1 MNDKNDK
8 NEKITKFG
16 FTEKELLDYRNLMQ
30 IPDNDENGE
39 YDEEIDV
46 RITALKRLRWKR
58 IMEQQVK
65 KDNDGK

>member
-1 MNDKNDK
+1 MNDKNE
-8 NEKITKFG
+8 NITKFG